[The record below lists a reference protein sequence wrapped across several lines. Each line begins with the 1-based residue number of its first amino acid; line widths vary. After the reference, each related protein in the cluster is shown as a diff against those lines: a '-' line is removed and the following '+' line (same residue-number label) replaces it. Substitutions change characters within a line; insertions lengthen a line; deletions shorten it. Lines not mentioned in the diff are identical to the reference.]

1 MRVGTLSQS
10 DVMLQH
16 MLRQQS
22 DIVRIQ
28 EQVSTGKKYNDVAG
42 FGTSVAHLTSSHS
55 LLTQLEG
62 HREANAALS
71 GRLAVFDTGLRELEN
86 IGGELR
92 DAIQGARGLGNGSGF
107 RAEVEGLLE
116 RASSVLN
123 TRFEGRF
130 LFGGTNT
137 SEAPVL
143 VNSRAEILALAEP
156 PAGDF
161 FADSGSAPSVR
172 LDERAT
178 LQVGVAASEVAGD
191 LLHSMQRIL
200 MFDNGTLP
208 AGTGA
213 FAPAGSLDGQMSD
226 NETAFL
232 SNELAQVLQAVDTM
246 QTAATE
252 NGLDMKAVEAVQNR
266 LEEQTVSLT
275 DLIANQEDVDL
286 GEVATKLNNQQ
297 LSLEASIRMIAEMRS
312 LSLLNVL

>member
-1 MRVGTLSQS
+1 
-10 DVMLQH
+10 
-16 MLRQQS
+16 
-22 DIVRIQ
+22 
-28 EQVSTGKKYNDVAG
+28 
-42 FGTSVAHLTSSHS
+42 
-55 LLTQLEG
+55 
-62 HREANAALS
+62 
-71 GRLAVFDTGLRELEN
+71 
-86 IGGELR
+86 
-92 DAIQGARGLGNGSGF
+92 
-107 RAEVEGLLE
+107 
-116 RASSVLN
+116 
-123 TRFEGRF
+123 
-130 LFGGTNT
+130 
-137 SEAPVL
+137 
-143 VNSRAEILALAEP
+143 
-156 PAGDF
+156 
-161 FADSGSAPSVR
+161 
-172 LDERAT
+172 
-178 LQVGVAASEVAGD
+178 
-191 LLHSMQRIL
+191 MQRIL

-213 FAPAGSLDGQMSD
+213 FAPAGSLDGQLSD